1 MVTRLRFISSIR
13 ITISLVIK
21 NPWYIV
27 TIVALTAGNRP
38 EAIPP
43 VFKYVLRDLEQAQN
57 EFKVPEDVAQGEK
70 LRLARRFRDAIF
82 KCGMLAGYSKASYT
96 LIPGN
101 RCIDK
106 LPPDNKFLSLSS
118 RGHTRRAAGYKATE
132 VSVITKRS
140 RSESSVTESKRYLII
155 VA

>member
-1 MVTRLRFISSIR
+1 
-13 ITISLVIK
+13 VIK

-70 LRLARRFRDAIF
+70 LRLARKFRDAIF
-82 KCGMLAGYSKASYT
+82 KCGMLAGYSKACCT

-106 LPPDNKFLSLSS
+106 LPPDDKFLSLSS
-118 RGHTRRAAGYKATE
+118 RGHT
-132 VSVITKRS
+132 
-140 RSESSVTESKRYLII
+140 
-155 VA
+155 